1 MDIRRKV
8 VKALYPLCSDE
19 VKIMIDQME
28 AQPDRF
34 YGTHGRFG
42 MYEGEYEWEAV
53 AAGHFGIIDGLAIKV
68 KNRDIRIQISKERI
82 LEKLLDSKAGLH
94 EREDTSVTNH
104 SIHTLLHQ
112 QLVNSKTTPNKI
124 VASQAQI
131 DALKAAQQ
139 KTLEYMKQQMD
150 AHMLAAKPGQF
161 KGHGKRKQ

>member
-53 AAGHFGIIDGLAIKV
+53 AAGDFGLLDGFVV
-68 KNRDIRIQISKERI
+68 KAMKKSIRIQLTKERI
-82 LEKLLDSKAGLH
+82 LETLLNSKAGSH
-94 EREDTSVTNH
+94 EREDTPVTNH

-112 QLVNSKTTPNKI
+112 QLVNGKTTPNKI

-150 AHMLAAKPGQF
+150 AHNLAARPGQF
-161 KGHGKRKQ
+161 KGRGKRKQ